1 MLHKAGF
8 VNQAANIMQCLRD
21 LARLGEDLRKLAEG
35 TPEYDEH
42 KKKIARVREPLPTSI
57 LVHYDKRL
65 DQGKLGVAPVHRGV
79 CGACYLTLPSGR
91 LADLRR
97 KPRDLN
103 VCDHCGAFI
112 YLAESEREAAGSSGE
127 PSASPTQTALKR
139 KSARAKR
146 S

>member
-1 MLHKAGF
+1 M
-8 VNQAANIMQCLRD
+8 NQAANIMQSLRD

-35 TPEYDEH
+35 TPEYEEH
-42 KKKIARVREPLPTSI
+42 EKKIARVREPLPTSI

-65 DQGKLGVAPVHRGV
+65 AQGKLGVAPVHRGI

-97 KPRDLN
+97 EPRDLN
-103 VCDHCGAFI
+103 VCDHCGVFI
-112 YLAESEREAAGSSGE
+112 YLPESEREVAGSSGKL
-127 PSASPTQTALKR
+127 SARPTKTGSKPR
-139 KSARAKR
+139 GARAKR